1 MVKKNQPLTQ
11 ESFDK
16 LLAWLHPNREQAGQK
31 YEGIYHE
38 LIKLFLRWG
47 SQEPEE
53 DADATINRVACEI
66 DAIEKEYTG
75 DPASY
80 FYTVAR
86 SVYVE
91 NHRIYRSEAA

>member
-1 MVKKNQPLTQ
+1 MKKNQPLTQ

-31 YEGIYHE
+31 YEGIHHE

-75 DPASY
+75 DPAPY

-86 SVYVE
+86 KVYAE
-91 NHRIYRSEAA
+91 SHRVYRKKAA